1 MYPGKH
7 NGVFID
13 IGAHDGVS
21 FSNTLFLE
29 RQLGWTGIAVEPLPD
44 VYARLSENRRCL
56 KINGCISATPG
67 MARFYKI
74 TGYSEMLS
82 GLVDQYDPR
91 HSERIKREIEIHGG
105 DIEEIEVMCYRLNS
119 LLEEYHFRFV
129 DYLNIDVEGSEY
141 DILRSI
147 DFQAVDIGV
156 CGIEN
161 NYRDYRIPKLMKAN
175 GFHFVALVGDEF
187 YVNRSLQRRVSM

>member
-1 MYPGKH
+1 MPPNTPQLAAGS
-7 NGVFID
+7 FI
-13 IGAHDGVS
+13 
-21 FSNTLFLE
+21 
-29 RQLGWTGIAVEPLPD
+29 
-44 VYARLSENRRCL
+44 
-56 KINGCISATPG
+56 
-67 MARFYKI
+67 
-74 TGYSEMLS
+74 
-82 GLVDQYDPR
+82 
-91 HSERIKREIEIHGG
+91 
-105 DIEEIEVMCYRLNS
+105 S